1 MAGVEGQIMRLLETR
16 TSSTADPVLCDPY
29 RSMSPATVFEEES
42 AWRRLPRGRVRS
54 MTPRAVVTRWRAL
67 EEVKRDVSAKAAA
80 DHHVVAIVL
89 RNENISFS
97 VAGRTVHD
105 GPVAPGML
113 HVSPPGMSTR
123 CLFRGPYD
131 VLHLHVPGGLI
142 SEVARDA
149 AGHDRAELPS
159 WTTLRREPRI
169 GPLARALLEAE
180 NIGGSFG
187 CLYADYI
194 GVAVVALLLGSVQ
207 CMAPPGA
214 AGLSTWRMKRAIEY
228 IEANLAEPVSSAD
241 IASAAG
247 LTRMHFAA
255 QFRARTGL
263 RPHEY
268 LLRRRIERAQQ
279 LLGKP
284 DVSVVNVALAV
295 GFQNQSHFTNIFKR
309 FVGQT
314 PRMWRHSQVGSSR

>member
-1 MAGVEGQIMRLLETR
+1 M
-16 TSSTADPVLCDPY
+16 PVIP
-29 RSMSPATVFEEES
+29 VFEEES
-42 AWRRLPRGRVRS
+42 VWRRLPAGLPRS
-54 MTPRAVVTRWRAL
+54 ATPRVVVTRWRAF
-67 EEVKRDVSAKAAA
+67 EEVKRDVSAEAAA

-89 RNENISFS
+89 RNENVSFS
-97 VAGRTVHD
+97 VAGRAVHD

-113 HVSPPGMSTR
+113 HVSQPGMSTR

-131 VLHLHVPGGLI
+131 VLHLHVPGSLI

-149 AGHDRAELPS
+149 VGHDRADLPS
-159 WTTLRREPRI
+159 WTALRREPRI

-187 CLYADYI
+187 HLYADYI
-194 GVAVVALLLGSVQ
+194 GIAVVALLLDSAQ
-207 CMAPPGA
+207 CPKPPAA

-228 IEANLAEPVSSAD
+228 IDANLATPLSAAD

-279 LLGKP
+279 LLGSP
-284 DVSVVNVALAV
+284 GVSVVNVALAV

-314 PRMWRHSQVGSSR
+314 PRAWRHSRIGASQ